1 MTKNTI
7 TIPVELEGIEAAQQ
21 NVVQLVE
28 KLKEARA
35 LTDALVSDL
44 GKLTDEMRR
53 SNAEDA
59 AREMASRLCEVLR
72 GTDTRISEH
81 SQ

>member
-1 MTKNTI
+1 MTGNTI
-7 TIPVELEGIEAAQQ
+7 TIPVELEGMEAAQQ

-44 GKLTDEMRR
+44 GKLTDGIQR

-59 AREMASRLCEVLR
+59 AKEMAGRLYEALR
-72 GTDTRISEH
+72 GTA
-81 SQ
+81 

>member
-1 MTKNTI
+1 M
-7 TIPVELEGIEAAQQ
+7 
-21 NVVQLVE
+21 QLVE

-44 GKLTDEMRR
+44 GKLTDGIQR

-59 AREMASRLCEVLR
+59 AKEMAGRLYEALR
-72 GTDTRISEH
+72 GTA
-81 SQ
+81 